1 MGLLV
6 LDIEKYDVV
15 IVTRSYSSILSSI
28 LSSMDI
34 II

>member
-15 IVTRSYSSILSSI
+15 IVTRSYSSIPSSV
-28 LSSMDI
+28 DI